1 MIGGG
6 GGVDQRRR
14 RRSEAAL
21 ELLQVAEWY
30 GLLAA
35 QKPVLVAA
43 IDLEASGRARRMQ
56 VWIVLVW
63 GTLPDVSSKKKWLR
77 ESQEA

>member
-1 MIGGG
+1 
-6 GGVDQRRR
+6 VDQRQRRR